1 MTSTTAT
8 AATIANSP
16 SRSRFFRHVGPV
28 LAGLFTG
35 LVLSLGTDTVMR
47 AAGVFPRF
55 GQPMSDWQFLLATAY
70 RTGYSVL
77 GSYLAARLS
86 ATRAMRNAMILGVL
100 EVVACTAG
108 LAATWNKGP
117 EFGPAW
123 YPIALVLLALP
134 CAWLGGKLALRRS
147 AQA

>member
-1 MTSTTAT
+1 MTTAT
-8 AATIANSP
+8 AAATATVNAP

-35 LVLSLGTDTVMR
+35 LVFSLGTDTVMR
-47 AAGVFPRF
+47 ATGVFPRF

-70 RTGYSVL
+70 RTAYSVL

-86 ATRAMRNAMILGVL
+86 SSRAMRNAMILGVL
-100 EVVACTAG
+100 GVVASSAG

-123 YPIALVLLALP
+123 YPIALALLALP